1 MSTDGTPLVEARQ
14 LGLRYVSA
22 DKETFEALRNVNYSV
37 ATGEFLTFIGPS
49 GCGKTTLLKLMSGLI
64 GPSSGR
70 ILFRGKDISGPPPG
84 IGMAFQDSLLLPW
97 RNVVDNVLLPIEI
110 LRRPTSKDRNKA
122 RDLLASVGLK
132 GFETSAWWQLSG
144 GMRQR
149 VSLCRALIRDPEIL
163 LMDEPF
169 AALDA
174 FTREDL
180 WGVLQKLR
188 VKIQCT
194 MVLIT
199 HQLNEAVFLSD
210 RILVMSRCPG
220 HIVYEEI
227 ISAPSPRPNEYT
239 YTPEFIAHVNAIRRR
254 IEH

>member
-1 MSTDGTPLVEARQ
+1 MSPEGTPLIEARK

-22 DKETFEALRNVNYSV
+22 DNPPFEALLDVNYSV
-37 ATGEFLTFIGPS
+37 AISEFLSFIGPS

-64 GPSSGR
+64 EPSSGK
-70 ILFRGKDISGPPPG
+70 ILFKGKDISGPPPG
-84 IGMAFQDSLLLPW
+84 IGMAFQDALLLPW
-97 RNVVDNVLLPIEI
+97 RNVIDNVLLPIEI
-110 LRRPTSKDRNKA
+110 VRRPTTADRNKA
-122 RDLLASVGLK
+122 HDLLVSVGLA
-132 GFETSAWWQLSG
+132 GFETSASWQLSG

-149 VSLCRALIRDPEIL
+149 VSLCRALVRDPEIL
-163 LMDEPF
+163 LLDEPF

-188 VKIQCT
+188 VKTRCT

-220 HIVYEEI
+220 RIVYEEKI
-227 ISAPSPRPNEYT
+227 AAPLPRPAEYA
-239 YTPEFIAHVNAIRRR
+239 YTPEFIAHVDAIRRR

>member
-1 MSTDGTPLVEARQ
+1 MSTEGTPLVEARQ
-14 LGLRYVSA
+14 LGLRYVSDGKA
-22 DKETFEALRNVNYSV
+22 TFEALREVNYTVTTS
-37 ATGEFLTFIGPS
+37 EFLTFIGPS

-70 ILFRGKDISGPPPG
+70 MLYKGKDISGPPPG
-84 IGMAFQDSLLLPW
+84 IGMAFQDALLLPW
-97 RNVVDNVLLPIEI
+97 RNVIDNVLLPIEI
-110 LRRPTSKDRNKA
+110 LRRPNSTDREKA

-132 GFETSAWWQLSG
+132 GFEASASWQLSG

-149 VSLCRALIRDPEIL
+149 VSLCRALVRDPEVL

-188 VKIQCT
+188 VKTQCT

-210 RILVMSRCPG
+210 RILVLSRCPG
-220 HIVYEEI
+220 HIVYEEKI
-227 ISAPSPRPNEYT
+227 VAPLPRPSEYA
-239 YTPEFIAHVNAIRRR
+239 YTPEFLAHVNAIRRR

>member
-1 MSTDGTPLVEARQ
+1 MSPEGTPLVEARQ
-14 LGLRYVSA
+14 LGLQYASA
-22 DKETFEALRNVNYSV
+22 DNVTLEALRDVNYSV
-37 ATGEFLTFIGPS
+37 APSEFVTVIGPS

-64 GPSSGR
+64 EPSKGE
-70 ILFRGKDISGPPPG
+70 ILFKGRRISGPPPG
-84 IGMAFQDSLLLPW
+84 IGMAFQDALLLPW
-97 RNVVDNVLLPIEI
+97 RNVIDNVLLPIEI
-110 LRRPTSKDRNKA
+110 ARRPTSADRDTA
-122 RDLLASVGLK
+122 RDLLVSVGLE
-132 GFETSAWWQLSG
+132 GFEKSASWQLSG

-149 VSLCRALIRDPEIL
+149 VSLCRALVRDPEVL
-163 LMDEPF
+163 LLDEPF

-188 VKIQCT
+188 VKTRCT

-210 RILVMSRCPG
+210 RILVMSRRPG
-220 HIVYEEI
+220 RIVYEEKI
-227 ISAPSPRPNEYT
+227 VAPLPRPAEYA
-239 YTPEFIAHVNAIRRR
+239 YTPEFIAHVDAIRRR